1 MYQQKLL
8 QGKSFRNSII
18 NTLLAMLYEK
28 STETE
33 KHCKR
38 LEAYCVAIGQRMNL
52 TTKDLD
58 ELSLLALLHD
68 IGKVA
73 IPPSILKKPGP
84 LTPAEW
90 EEMRRHPE
98 IGYRIA
104 QESTELASIS
114 NLILSHHERWDGKGY
129 TRGLVGEDI
138 PLACRIISVVDAFDA
153 MTNNRVYRKAMS
165 VEEAITEIKKNAG
178 TQFDPKIVE
187 VFLEILK
194 EN

>member
-33 KHCKR
+33 EHCKR
-38 LEAYCVAIGQRMNL
+38 LEAYCVAIGQKMNL

-68 IGKVA
+68 IGKVV
-73 IPPSILKKPGP
+73 IPPSLLKKPGP

-104 QESTELASIS
+104 RESTELASIS

-129 TRGLVGEDI
+129 PRGLIGEDI

-178 TQFDPKIVE
+178 TQFDPQIVE